1 MPITTEQYNRINAR
15 LTALER
21 TANDLVT
28 AQSRYATLAQAQE
41 LLVAIQTDLAVLE
54 AAMQAVEARLVQVEE
69 EPLT

>member
-54 AAMQAVEARLVQVEE
+54 AAM
-69 EPLT
+69 